1 MTTLTV
7 GEQEALA
14 IDGGPRLIT
23 EPLGREWPG
32 THFIDADERRLVI
45 EALERRH
52 GLTDDL
58 PPVARQ
64 FFSARWAASVN
75 SGTGGLFAAIKALD
89 IGPGMEVLVPGIC
102 WIPTITCVVAHGA
115 IPVLVEVGE
124 DLGMDPADMERKITR
139 RTKAVIVV
147 HMLGAAA
154 NVAPLMEVAR
164 RHKLRVIEDCAQDS
178 GGKYNGKFVGL
189 FGDIGVFS
197 LQYNKHATG
206 YVGGFMISNDK
217 GLGARAEIAR
227 DAGLTRI
234 MHKVT
239 YVPGDDVMWGEGRLL
254 SPLVQAM
261 AAAQIPKLPK
271 IIESMQRAQ
280 QRIKEGLAGIEGIR
294 FRPHA
299 TADSLSGSFMVTY
312 WPTEETA
319 RKAADALRAE
329 GVPEW
334 THHIATYGT
343 HIYSQMPMLTRKVG
357 YVPGSSWP
365 WDAPENAQS
374 QYSYEKG
381 ALPKSDEIFSRGV
394 LMAVPSN
401 LTDSQCDQIAAAYR
415 KVIHHLLP
423 NSVQAAPEHAS

>member
-32 THFIDADERRLVI
+32 THFIDADERQLVV

-52 GLTDDL
+52 ELTDDL

-164 RHKLRVIEDCAQDS
+164 RHKLRVIED
-178 GGKYNGKFVGL
+178 
-189 FGDIGVFS
+189 
-197 LQYNKHATG
+197 
-206 YVGGFMISNDK
+206 
-217 GLGARAEIAR
+217 
-227 DAGLTRI
+227 
-234 MHKVT
+234 
-239 YVPGDDVMWGEGRLL
+239 
-254 SPLVQAM
+254 
-261 AAAQIPKLPK
+261 
-271 IIESMQRAQ
+271 
-280 QRIKEGLAGIEGIR
+280 
-294 FRPHA
+294 
-299 TADSLSGSFMVTY
+299 
-312 WPTEETA
+312 
-319 RKAADALRAE
+319 AL
-329 GVPEW
+329 
-334 THHIATYGT
+334 
-343 HIYSQMPMLTRKVG
+343 
-357 YVPGSSWP
+357 
-365 WDAPENAQS
+365 
-374 QYSYEKG
+374 
-381 ALPKSDEIFSRGV
+381 
-394 LMAVPSN
+394 
-401 LTDSQCDQIAAAYR
+401 
-415 KVIHHLLP
+415 
-423 NSVQAAPEHAS
+423 